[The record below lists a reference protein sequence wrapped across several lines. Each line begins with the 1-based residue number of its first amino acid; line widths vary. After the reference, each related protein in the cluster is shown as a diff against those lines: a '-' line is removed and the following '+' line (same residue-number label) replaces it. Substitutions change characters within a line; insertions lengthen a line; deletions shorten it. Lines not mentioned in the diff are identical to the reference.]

1 MPTLMERLK
10 VEEDRLDQEQEDTHG
25 QYEKMKLVFEKKIQL
40 YKRYLKKGELTDQL
54 ERLALENKKEWNM
67 SHLLS
72 LMIRE
77 ELATKVSDLTKR
89 VYRLENEAQQE

>member
-10 VEEDRLDQEQEDTHG
+10 VEEDRLDQGQEDTHG
-25 QYEKMKLVFEKKIQL
+25 QYEKMKLVFVKKIQL